1 MKKKSSHHM
10 QKIGQQN
17 KEIQQ
22 LKAKTKNGKNIK
34 TKSPRFTFS
43 SKALK
48 RLLSIQRKKIQR

>member
-22 LKAKTKNGKNIK
+22 LKAKTKKEKYKN
-34 TKSPRFTFS
+34 
-43 SKALK
+43 
-48 RLLSIQRKKIQR
+48 KIS